1 MYSYGIYL
9 DTILQFF
16 LAFSTLPDE
25 DEGNKVSANDP
36 GKILRPD
43 FLIKELQKS
52 WYRSLMDIK
61 EADCLCCDI
70 LYRRYKVDDLFV
82 LGESE

>member
-1 MYSYGIYL
+1 
-9 DTILQFF
+9 
-16 LAFSTLPDE
+16 
-25 DEGNKVSANDP
+25 
-36 GKILRPD
+36 
-43 FLIKELQKS
+43 
-52 WYRSLMDIK
+52 MDIK